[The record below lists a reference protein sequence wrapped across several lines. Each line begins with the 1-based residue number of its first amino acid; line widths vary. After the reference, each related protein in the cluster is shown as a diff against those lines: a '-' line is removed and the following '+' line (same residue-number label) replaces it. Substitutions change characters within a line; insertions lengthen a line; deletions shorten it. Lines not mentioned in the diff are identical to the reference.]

1 MKRLLRSL
9 LVLTTVLPGLAYAQ
23 TGSVDLKIHV
33 ANPSQKEPQTVPVK
47 VYLPKEATPKDVKDL
62 GDLKLDYDPETGAYY
77 VHGDVVVE
85 AGQSITKTGHMQ
97 DIWGFSED
105 QLVSFVGRAKERAG
119 KLTQPAAAPEA
130 TGIVPRGEQKGE
142 AIFKRPKE
150 ADGQPPERVQAYR
163 QGLAVITTIEQ
174 DLDAL
179 DKLKQVPFGREGEN
193 LSREPDSRMAL
204 LAGSGDSPEGGA
216 PPRRALSMT
225 PARALLFGHLWRL
238 R

>member
-85 AGQSITKTGHMQ
+85 AGATITETVHMP
-97 DIWGFSED
+97 DIWGVSED
-105 QLVSFVGRAKERAG
+105 QPVSLVGRGQERGRKPNQA
-119 KLTQPAAAPEA
+119 AAAPEG
-130 TGIVPRGEQKGE
+130 TG
-142 AIFKRPKE
+142 
-150 ADGQPPERVQAYR
+150 RVQ
-163 QGLAVITTIEQ
+163 
-174 DLDAL
+174 
-179 DKLKQVPFGREGEN
+179 
-193 LSREPDSRMAL
+193 
-204 LAGSGDSPEGGA
+204 
-216 PPRRALSMT
+216 
-225 PARALLFGHLWRL
+225 
-238 R
+238 